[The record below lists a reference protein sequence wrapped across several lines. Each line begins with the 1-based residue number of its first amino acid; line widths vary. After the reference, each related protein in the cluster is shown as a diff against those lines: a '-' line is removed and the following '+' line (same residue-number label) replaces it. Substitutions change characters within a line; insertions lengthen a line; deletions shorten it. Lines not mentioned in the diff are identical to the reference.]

1 MTDTVTL
8 STAGITAADVL
19 AVARRGARVQLDPA
33 AREQVAS
40 VRAHIDAL
48 AAGETPVYGVS
59 TGFGAL
65 ADTSIPPSMRHALQI
80 GRAHV

>member
-19 AVARRGARVQLDPA
+19 AVARRGARVELDPA

-48 AAGETPVYGVS
+48 AAGELSLIHISEPTRPY
-59 TGFGAL
+59 
-65 ADTSIPPSMRHALQI
+65 
-80 GRAHV
+80 